1 LNLEVTELVR
11 NRMDRIQELTEADS
25 ITEVVRRSLTVYEI
39 LLSQKGQL
47 VLVDSEGVERDLI
60 LV

>member
-1 LNLEVTELVR
+1 
-11 NRMDRIQELTEADS
+11 MDRLRELTEADS
-25 ITEVVRRSLTVYEI
+25 ITEVVRRSLTVYEF

-47 VLVDSEGVERDLI
+47 VLLDSDGTERDLI

>member
-1 LNLEVTELVR
+1 
-11 NRMDRIQELTEADS
+11 MDRIQELTEADS